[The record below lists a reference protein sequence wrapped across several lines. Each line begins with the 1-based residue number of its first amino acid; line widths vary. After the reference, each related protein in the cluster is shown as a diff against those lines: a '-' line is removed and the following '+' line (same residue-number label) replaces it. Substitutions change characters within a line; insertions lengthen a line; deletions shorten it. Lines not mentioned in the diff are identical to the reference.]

1 MSTFNRRKFLGT
13 AAAAAGSAAIL
24 SAMGNSAFAQDR
36 RIRHFWWGNPER
48 DKRTFEVIRLFNEKN
63 PGIVVAGETL
73 GSADYFT
80 RLTTQIAGR
89 NMADA
94 IQMGYGVMFEYINRG
109 AILPLDDYIG
119 KSLDISQIDESA
131 LSAGRVDGKLYA
143 LSIGANSHV
152 SLYNT
157 RLFDA
162 AGISFDPFGWTYDD
176 LKRVASEVTKATGVF
191 GTDDNTADYQNF
203 SDYVHQRG
211 ERLFDDEGNF
221 GASAE
226 TIADYFAIWADLRA
240 AGATPPGQVSAGL
253 VGAELSNW
261 GIVTGQTAISYA
273 WSNQMVGVQN
283 LMQDKVGAAM
293 FPNTPEMI
301 PGSIIQ
307 PSQFICLS
315 RDTVDAEA
323 ATTYMSAFV
332 NDPEMTAVLGLERGI
347 PANAQVRAALQP
359 KLTEIEATSVAF
371 FDGIQGKTM
380 DLAPPPPSGAQEIEA
395 MFERVAVAVLL
406 DQAPIPDVA
415 NQIRR
420 EAEGIRRRAR

>member
-1 MSTFNRRKFLGT
+1 MSITRRTFLGT
-13 AAAAAGSAAIL
+13 AAAAAGSTALLA
-24 SAMGNSAFAQDR
+24 AMGQPAFAQDR
-36 RIRHFWWGNPER
+36 NIRHFWWGNPER
-48 DKRTFEVIRLFNEKN
+48 DRRTFESIRIFNEKN
-63 PGIVVAGETL
+63 PGIIVSGETL

-109 AILPLDDYIG
+109 AILPLDEYIG
-119 KSLDISQIDESA
+119 GTLDITKMDESA
-131 LSAGRVDGKLYA
+131 ISAGRVDGKLYA

-152 SLYNT
+152 SLFNS
-157 RLFDA
+157 RLFEA
-162 AGISFDPFGWTYDD
+162 AGIEFDPFGWTYDD
-176 LKRVASEVTKATGVF
+176 LKRMAGEVTKATGVF

-226 TIADYFAIWADLRA
+226 TIADYFNIWAGIRD
-240 AGATPPGQVSAGL
+240 AGGTPPGQVSAGL
-253 VGAELSNW
+253 VDAEISNW
-261 GIVTGQTAISYA
+261 GIVTGQTAMSYA

-293 FPNTPEMI
+293 FPNTSEMI

-323 ATTYMSAFV
+323 AVTYMSAFV
-332 NDPEMTAVLGLERGI
+332 NDPDMTAVLGLERGI
-347 PANAQVRAALQP
+347 PANSEVRAALQP
-359 KLTEIEATSVAF
+359 SLSEIEATSVAF

-380 DLAPPPPSGAQEIEA
+380 PLAPPPPAGAQEIEK

-406 DQAPIPDVA
+406 GQGTIPDVA

>member
-1 MSTFNRRKFLGT
+1 MSLNRRQFLST
-13 AAAAAGSAAIL
+13 AAAAAGSTAL
-24 SAMGNSAFAQDR
+24 YSAMGRAALAQDR
-36 RIRHFWWGNPER
+36 NIRHFWWGNPDR
-48 DKRTFEVIRLFNEKN
+48 DKRTFEVIRIFNEKN
-63 PGIVVAGETL
+63 PGTVVSGETL

-94 IQMGYGVMFEYINRG
+94 IQMGYGVMFEYIDRG

-119 KSLDISQIDESA
+119 GALDISKIDESA
-131 LSAGRVDGKLYA
+131 ISAGRVDGKLYA

-152 SLYNT
+152 SIYNT
-157 RLFDA
+157 RLFEQ
-162 AGISFDPFGWTYDD
+162 AGVEFDPFGWTYDD
-176 LKRVASEVTKATGVF
+176 LKRVAAEVKAATGVF
-191 GTDDNTADYQNF
+191 GSDDGTADYQVF

-211 ERLFDDEGNF
+211 ERLFTDEGDF
-221 GASAE
+221 GASPGV
-226 TIADYFAIWADLRA
+226 IADYFQIWADMRA
-240 AGATPPGQVSAGL
+240 EGSLPPGQASAGL
-253 VGAELSNW
+253 VGAEISNW

-273 WSNQMVGVQN
+273 WSNQLVGVQN
-283 LMQDKVGAAM
+283 LIQDKLGAAM

-323 ATTYMSAFV
+323 AVGYMSAFI
-332 NDPEMTAVLGLERGI
+332 NDPDMTAVLGLERGI
-347 PANAQVRAALQP
+347 PANSDVRAALQP
-359 KLTEIEATSVAF
+359 NLTEIEATSVAF

-380 DLAPPPPSGAQEIEA
+380 DLLPPPPNGAQEIEA

-406 DQAPIPDVA
+406 EQGSIQDVA
-415 NQIRR
+415 NQIAR
-420 EAEGIRRRAR
+420 EAEGIRRRSR

>member
-1 MSTFNRRKFLGT
+1 MSLNRRRFLSA
-13 AAAAAGSAAIL
+13 AAAAAGSTALFPAL
-24 SAMGNSAFAQDR
+24 GQSAFAQDR
-36 RIRHFWWGNPER
+36 NIRHFWWGNPER
-48 DKRTFEVIRLFNEKN
+48 DKRTFEVIRIFNEKN
-63 PGIVVAGETL
+63 PGIVVTGETL

-94 IQMGYGVMFEYINRG
+94 IQMGYGVMFEYIDRG

-119 KSLDISQIDESA
+119 GALDISKMDESA
-131 LSAGRVDGKLYA
+131 ISAGRVDGKLYA

-152 SLYNT
+152 SIYNT
-157 RLFDA
+157 RLFQE
-162 AGISFDPFGWTYDD
+162 AGIEFDPFGWTYDD
-176 LKRVASEVTKATGVF
+176 LKRIAAEVKAATGVF
-191 GTDDNTADYQNF
+191 GSDDGTADYQLF

-211 ERLFDDEGNF
+211 ERLFTDEGNF
-221 GASAE
+221 GASPE
-226 TIADYFAIWADLRA
+226 IIADYFAIWTDMRTEGSL
-240 AGATPPGQVSAGL
+240 PPGQVSAGL
-253 VGAELSNW
+253 VNAEISSW
-261 GIVTGQTAISYA
+261 GIVTGQTAMSYA
-273 WSNQMVGVQN
+273 WSNQLVGVQN
-283 LMQDKVGAAM
+283 LIQDKLGAAM

-323 ATTYMSAFV
+323 AVGYMSAFV
-332 NDPEMTAVLGLERGI
+332 NDPDMTAVLGLERGI
-347 PANAQVRAALQP
+347 PANSDVRAALQP

-380 DLAPPPPSGAQEIEA
+380 DLLPPPPNGAQEIEA

-406 DQAPIPDVA
+406 DQGSMQDVA
-415 NQIRR
+415 SQIAR
-420 EAEGIRRRAR
+420 EAEGIRRRSR

>member
-24 SAMGNSAFAQDR
+24 SATGNSAFAQDR

-162 AGISFDPFGWTYDD
+162 AGTEVARGTAGSTSSTINPAVPRGTYY
-176 LKRVASEVTKATGVF
+176 LGVS
-191 GTDDNTADYQNF
+191 T
-203 SDYVHQRG
+203 RG
-211 ERLFDDEGNF
+211 NRRSMRSWAR
-221 GASAE
+221 GASP
-226 TIADYFAIWADLRA
+226 
-240 AGATPPGQVSAGL
+240 GALKSPINS
-253 VGAELSNW
+253 
-261 GIVTGQTAISYA
+261 
-273 WSNQMVGVQN
+273 
-283 LMQDKVGAAM
+283 
-293 FPNTPEMI
+293 
-301 PGSIIQ
+301 
-307 PSQFICLS
+307 LS
-315 RDTVDAEA
+315 RSRKA
-323 ATTYMSAFV
+323 
-332 NDPEMTAVLGLERGI
+332 
-347 PANAQVRAALQP
+347 
-359 KLTEIEATSVAF
+359 
-371 FDGIQGKTM
+371 
-380 DLAPPPPSGAQEIEA
+380 
-395 MFERVAVAVLL
+395 
-406 DQAPIPDVA
+406 
-415 NQIRR
+415 
-420 EAEGIRRRAR
+420 